1 MKFITALLISLLL
14 SVWNDAAIAADSV
27 IYKIDTEYAKF
38 YIPLENKDS
47 YEWFKPETQ
56 DGSLEYAVA
65 VNIGS
70 SQAGYFLYKYPGFAK
85 VEGPIKKLLER
96 GQKSVWVN
104 DENSEVISSHH
115 SVDVFYSEP
124 YFIVSITNPRTL
136 RLLEDLDQVS
146 IFIRGFGS
154 SANNLVVNIK

>member
-1 MKFITALLISLLL
+1 MISLLL
-14 SVWNDAAIAADSV
+14 SAWNYAATAADSV

-70 SQAGYFLYKYPGFAK
+70 SQAGYFLYKYPGFAEVK
-85 VEGPIKKLLER
+85 GSLNELLKR
-96 GQKSVWVN
+96 GQKSVWVS
-104 DENSEVISSHH
+104 DENSEVVSHYH
-115 SVDVFYSEP
+115 SVDAFYSEP
-124 YFIVSITNPRTL
+124 YFVVSITNPRTL
-136 RLLEDLDQVS
+136 KLLESHEQIS
-146 IFIRGFGS
+146 IFIRGFES
-154 SANNLVVNIK
+154 SADGLVVEIK